1 MKNTKCL
8 KRTMIN
14 YPVLF
19 ENKHLLI
26 FLDSV
31 RKFKERL
38 AQTHPEF
45 ASKPKEVKDEA
56 FLAGEASG
64 FEVFKSG

>member
-1 MKNTKCL
+1 
-8 KRTMIN
+8 
-14 YPVLF
+14 
-19 ENKHLLI
+19 
-26 FLDSV
+26 V

-45 ASKPKEVKDEA
+45 ASQPKEEKDEA

-64 FEVFKSG
+64 FEVIITCEIDDI